1 MCEMWTLLPQTSKS
15 SLSEVHRR
23 YLHHSAKQFPGFLLE
38 TGHINTLNYSLRK
51 TDSRVFIG
59 NWLLQPSAYHRS
71 TFQYLRRTVFYTIK
85 VCIYLPVQEHP
96 PPQHTH
102 TKCCIYRCQPWPPLW
117 AGHFEGLPFLAWYIA
132 LSFTRRCFNFAT
144 QETVW
149 GSLVVHNDTIES
161 YVIIF

>member
-85 VCIYLPVQEHP
+85 VCIYLPVQEQP
-96 PPQHTH
+96 PPNTH
-102 TKCCIYRCQPWPPLW
+102 ILNAAFTDASP
-117 AGHFEGLPFLAWYIA
+117 GHPCEQAILKDCHFLPG
-132 LSFTRRCFNFAT
+132 T
-144 QETVW
+144 
-149 GSLVVHNDTIES
+149 
-161 YVIIF
+161 

>member
-1 MCEMWTLLPQTSKS
+1 MTVHLLLNQDLQQLKTTSEKHKRRAEDTTQESSVCLAGTRTSVSSQHCKQNYKGKRHMCEMWTLLPQTSKS

-96 PPQHTH
+96 PPTH
-102 TKCCIYRCQPWPPLW
+102 TY
-117 AGHFEGLPFLAWYIA
+117 
-132 LSFTRRCFNFAT
+132 
-144 QETVW
+144 
-149 GSLVVHNDTIES
+149 
-161 YVIIF
+161 